1 MFDSRKDFFITLSY
15 LVFSLISTWL
25 SFSFPSNAVADTS
38 LSRVGKLAKKLPVLM
53 GSGVGVVVGLVRV
66 VTAYDQFVRS
76 HQLTAWRTPEM
87 AKVSMCLKFCCLVGY
102 LFWFPA
108 FI

>member
-1 MFDSRKDFFITLSY
+1 
-15 LVFSLISTWL
+15 
-25 SFSFPSNAVADTS
+25 
-38 LSRVGKLAKKLPVLM
+38 M

-87 AKVSMCLKFCCLVGY
+87 AKRRAADYTVLRAMTFGLSVGLKTTILAGGCL
-102 LFWFPA
+102 
-108 FI
+108 